1 MKKTK
6 RTKRSAPSDIIG
18 RTDEGADVTFDQ
30 LAGELRR
37 SFAISDYNDIVGAY
51 NLTRPRNGLL
61 LWMGLAHC
69 RHEGLP
75 VPENLQEA
83 LAHYADRL
91 LTAAQ
96 SKAAGSAELARALD
110 LLPGAKGLSAFNR
123 AQSWVRKCKAF
134 RQMIV
139 LQQMTACGRH
149 AAAKAVAPG
158 FGLTPGTLL
167 KDFSRYVEQTP
178 KDAHLS
184 NPWAARL
191 PPLPKKRSTR

>member
-6 RTKRSAPSDIIG
+6 RTKRSAPSEIIG
-18 RTDEGADVTFDQ
+18 RTDGGDGVTFDQ

-37 SFAISDYNDIVGAY
+37 SFAIGDYNDIVNAY

-69 RHEGLP
+69 LHEGLT
-75 VPENLQEA
+75 VPDNLHDA
-83 LAHYADRL
+83 LAHYAERL

-96 SKAAGSAELARALD
+96 SKDAGSADLARALD

-123 AQSWVRKCKAF
+123 AQSWARKCKAF
-134 RQMIV
+134 RQMIE
-139 LQQMTACGRH
+139 LQRITACGRL
-149 AAAKAVAPG
+149 AAAKTVSAR

-167 KDFSRYVEQTP
+167 KDFSRYVEQIP
-178 KDAHLS
+178 KEPNLS
-184 NPWAARL
+184 NPWAARF
-191 PPLPKKRSTR
+191 PPLPKKRTTR